1 MALTSCKE
9 SMKGFWCV
17 LVASALPSAAQ
28 PRARH
33 LTYACIRSAQIQ
45 RCRVH
50 ICCTVF
56 QPHWDGTGTVLRWGH
71 TLNSV
76 SPGGHIGRLGR
87 KKRSTEGSEHH
98 GAGHT
103 PHTPCCTPG
112 STIKL
117 PGAVCSI
124 KQVVT
129 YTRQSRAIGQKC

>member
-28 PRARH
+28 PRARR

-87 KKRSTEGSEHH
+87 KKRSTESSEHH

-103 PHTPCCTPG
+103 PHTPCAHLEEPSSFQVQSALLSRWLHTQG
-112 STIKL
+112 SL
-117 PGAVCSI
+117 V
-124 KQVVT
+124 Q
-129 YTRQSRAIGQKC
+129 